1 MFSCVTVPL
10 DLQVDEAGA
19 SLSLFFEI
27 VRTAFLRTALSNAP
41 QNASIKGSN
50 LVLSFKLLFSLFPA
64 IDKKSCPEGGTSV
77 SKRKTNPQKGFWII
91 CAESKFVALV

>member
-64 IDKKSCPEGGTSV
+64 IDKKILPRGWNFGI
-77 SKRKTNPQKGFWII
+77 QKENQSTERI
-91 CAESKFVALV
+91 LDYLR